1 MCTSLF
7 PLLAMMK
14 KSRLLWL
21 MSLVPP
27 LCVTT
32 WTTPKRLESKAF
44 LIFYLCTM
52 WVKSLETLNF
62 LVPEQ
67 CCISCTLYTSSSSSV
82 DHWKG
87 RGIHRDLLPN
97 TTIRHRT
104 LNPVLKS
111 FHNHGEEN
119 ENVKKA
125 IGWLGKN
132 NNSARASRLFCRFL
146 YRHCTTAS
154 GKWLI
159 SRFMKDIT
167 KRRLNN
173 LSLSEVEYVSLQ
185 FSSKRVRLHLTKLES
200 WSNRDRD

>member
-1 MCTSLF
+1 MCTLLF
-7 PLLAMMK
+7 PLLAMMR

-21 MSLVPP
+21 MSLVPR
-27 LCVTT
+27 LCATT
-32 WTTPKRLESKAF
+32 WTTPKRLKSKAF

-52 WVKSLETLNF
+52 LVKSLGSLNS

-111 FHNHGEEN
+111 FCFHDDGDDN
-119 ENVKKA
+119 ESVKKA
-125 IGWLGKN
+125 IGRIAGKTTTLH
-132 NNSARASRLFCRFL
+132 AHHAFL
-146 YRHCTTAS
+146 YISLPSLLDCDGKMPNFTFYEGHNQATA
-154 GKWLI
+154 K
-159 SRFMKDIT
+159 
-167 KRRLNN
+167 
-173 LSLSEVEYVSLQ
+173 
-185 FSSKRVRLHLTKLES
+185 
-200 WSNRDRD
+200 

>member
-1 MCTSLF
+1 MAYVFGTTFVCDNMDNAKKVGIKSVFNIL
-7 PLLAMMK
+7 PLYNVGQ
-14 KSRLLWL
+14 KSRVAQL
-21 MSLVPP
+21 P
-27 LCVTT
+27 
-32 WTTPKRLESKAF
+32 R
-44 LIFYLCTM
+44 
-52 WVKSLETLNF
+52 
-62 LVPEQ
+62 PEQ
-67 CCISCTLYTSSSSSV
+67 CCFSCTLYTSSSSSV

-146 YRHCTTAS
+146 YRHCTTAT